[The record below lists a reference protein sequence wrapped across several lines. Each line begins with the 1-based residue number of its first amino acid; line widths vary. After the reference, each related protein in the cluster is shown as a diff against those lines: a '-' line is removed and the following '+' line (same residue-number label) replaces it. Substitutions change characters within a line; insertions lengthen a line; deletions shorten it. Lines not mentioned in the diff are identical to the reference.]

1 MQTHAKR
8 YTSHH
13 GLPVA
18 PDRSLRPTKVSES
31 ARRNSFLHSK
41 ESASLQCSVAF
52 TRSKAIQL
60 IAKNGLR
67 NKAVFLLPGRKARAP
82 FVVID
87 YIQANLTLT
96 RCDMTQLSISDA
108 AKRVGVTRQTI
119 YKKVSNGELSATTD
133 RRGNKQIDVS
143 ELLRVYGN
151 LSSNDIQAETTLHKQ
166 RHVKTSSDTSV
177 LQLELE
183 RAKMQI
189 QLRDREL
196 QIAQERIDELKSRE
210 VESKARE
217 RDALEKQQQLMT
229 IIDRQTLLLAAPK
242 AAKPA
247 PRPKAAPVTKP
258 KPQAKAKATPKAAKP
273 VQARKSPA
281 ATAKPEARAKP
292 LAKVTTRTK
301 AAPAKVVKKATRK

>member
-1 MQTHAKR
+1 
-8 YTSHH
+8 
-13 GLPVA
+13 
-18 PDRSLRPTKVSES
+18 
-31 ARRNSFLHSK
+31 
-41 ESASLQCSVAF
+41 
-52 TRSKAIQL
+52 
-60 IAKNGLR
+60 
-67 NKAVFLLPGRKARAP
+67 
-82 FVVID
+82 
-87 YIQANLTLT
+87 
-96 RCDMTQLSISDA
+96 MTQLSISDA